1 MKTKNFIIFG
11 LIIVI
16 LGIFIRLSSGE
27 PAKVQVKLDGLA
39 CTFCAY
45 NLEKKLKRVESVESL
60 KILVNAGVADLKI
73 KEGKLIDIDGLKKT
87 VKDGGFT
94 PREIHITL
102 KVRIEEI
109 DGRMTLRVDNVSDIF
124 ILKYNEMLNEIIA
137 SEVFQDKEKIVTITG
152 LVQEEK
158 IDGHG
163 LHPYA
168 LEIKDFKFE

>member
-1 MKTKNFIIFG
+1 MKKKNFLNFG

-16 LGIFIRLSSGE
+16 LGIFIEITSAE
-27 PAKVQVKLDGLA
+27 PTKVQVKLDGLV

-45 NLEKKLKRVESVESL
+45 NLEKKLKRVESVEGL
-60 KILVNAGVADLKI
+60 KILVNADMAALKM
-73 KEGKLIDIDGLKKT
+73 KEGKSIDIDGLKKA

-94 PREIHITL
+94 PREILITL
-102 KVRIEEI
+102 KGRIEKI

-137 SEVFQDKEKIVTITG
+137 SEMAQDKEKIVTITG

>member
-1 MKTKNFIIFG
+1 MKKKNFLILG
-11 LIIVI
+11 LIIFI
-16 LGIFIRLSSGE
+16 LGIFIEIAPAE
-27 PAKVQVKLDGLA
+27 PAKVRVKLDGLV

-45 NLEKKLKRVESVESL
+45 NLEKKLKRVEAVEDL
-60 KILVNAGVADLKI
+60 KILVNAGLAELNI
-73 KEGKLIDIDGLKKT
+73 KEGKPIDVDGIKKA
-87 VKDGGFT
+87 VKDSGFT

-102 KVRIEEI
+102 KGRIENI
-109 DGRMTLRVDNVSDIF
+109 DGRIILRVDNVSDIF

-137 SEVFQDKEKIVTITG
+137 SEMVQYKEKIVTITG

>member
-1 MKTKNFIIFG
+1 MNKKNFLIFIPII
-11 LIIVI
+11 LI
-16 LGIFIRLSSGE
+16 LGIFIRLSSGA
-27 PAKVQVKLDGLA
+27 PAKVQVKLDGLV

-45 NLEKKLKRVESVESL
+45 NLEKKLKRVESVEGL
-60 KILVNAGVADLKI
+60 KILVNAGIADLKI
-73 KEGKLIDIDGLKKT
+73 KEGKSIDIDGLIKA

-102 KVRIEEI
+102 KGRIEKI
-109 DGRMTLRVDNVSDIF
+109 DDRMTLRADNVSDIF

-137 SEVFQDKEKIVTITG
+137 SEMAQDKEKIVTITG

-158 IDGHG
+158 IEGHG